1 MSGVRFPPAAQMD
14 SSKLLEVKDL
24 SVVLDGRKI
33 IDGVSFELK
42 PQEVLAVIGP
52 NGSGKSTLLKALV
65 GTVKKTSGEIS
76 FAPGAKIG
84 YLPQRFHVDF
94 YLPMTVKEFLNLKP
108 EHKYPLEEVLR
119 LVEIPEAWLKE
130 NLATFSSGQLQKILL
145 AWAII
150 DQPNV
155 LLFDEPTENVDVVSQ
170 ESIYDLLHDLQD
182 ELKISMIIVS
192 HDLNV
197 VYKYANT
204 VLCLNEKM
212 LCYGEPLTALT
223 NETLSHLYGDHAFF
237 HHHHFGEHHHEEGH
251 EHHA

>member
-1 MSGVRFPPAAQMD
+1 MD
-14 SSKLLEVKDL
+14 SSPLLEVKDL
-24 SVVLDGRKI
+24 TVTFDGRSVVND
-33 IDGVSFELK
+33 VSFTLK

-52 NGSGKSTLLKALV
+52 NGSGKSTLLKTLV
-65 GTVKKTSGEIS
+65 GINKKYSGSIA

-94 YLPMTVKEFLNLKP
+94 YLPMTVREFLDLKP
-108 EHKYPLEEVLR
+108 EHKYSLEEVLR
-119 LVEIPEAWLKE
+119 LVEIPGNWLDE

-145 AWAII
+145 AFAII
-150 DQPNV
+150 DQPQV

-170 ESIYDLLHDLQD
+170 ESIYDLLHELQD
-182 ELKISMIIVS
+182 KTGVAMVIIS

-197 VYKYANT
+197 VYRYAQT

-212 LCYGEPLTALT
+212 LCYGPPIEALT

-237 HHHHFGEHHHEEGH
+237 HHHHFGDHHREEGH
-251 EHHA
+251 EHHHE

>member
-1 MSGVRFPPAAQMD
+1 MD
-14 SSKLLEVKDL
+14 SSKILEVNDL
-24 SVVLDGRKI
+24 TVVLDGKKI
-33 IDGVSFELK
+33 IDNVSFALK

-52 NGSGKSTLLKALV
+52 NGSGKSTLLKTLV
-65 GTVKKTSGEIS
+65 GINKKYSGEIR
-76 FAPGAKIG
+76 FAPGTKIG

-94 YLPMTVKEFLNLKP
+94 YLPMTVREFLDLKP
-108 EHKYPLEEVLR
+108 EHKYSLEAVLG
-119 LVEIPEAWLKE
+119 LVEIPETWLNE

-145 AWAII
+145 AFAII
-150 DQPNV
+150 DQPQV

-170 ESIYDLLHDLQD
+170 ESIYDLLHELQD
-182 ELKISMIIVS
+182 KTGVAMIIIS

-237 HHHHFGEHHHEEGH
+237 HHHHFGEHHHEH
-251 EHHA
+251 QDQ

>member
-1 MSGVRFPPAAQMD
+1 MDNSKILGVN
-14 SSKLLEVKDL
+14 DL
-24 SVVLDGRKI
+24 SVILDGKEI
-33 IDGVSFELK
+33 IENVSFEIQK
-42 PQEVLAVIGP
+42 QEALAVIGP
-52 NGSGKSTLLKALV
+52 NGAGKSVLLKTLV
-65 GTVKKTSGEIS
+65 GINKKYSGEIS
-76 FAPGAKIG
+76 FAPGTRIG

-108 EHKYPLEEVLR
+108 EHKYSLADVLR
-119 LVEIPEAWLKE
+119 LVEIPETWLDQ

-150 DQPNV
+150 DQPQI

-182 ELKISMIIVS
+182 ELNISIIIVS

-197 VYKYANT
+197 VYKYAQT

-212 LCYGEPLTALT
+212 LCYGAPLQALT
-223 NETLSHLYGDHAFF
+223 NETLSKLYGNHAFF
-237 HHHHFGEHHHEEGH
+237 HHHHFGEHHHDEEH
-251 EHHA
+251 EHHHHEE